1 MSDNFVVQEVAYDRY
16 GRMKYHPEFHSKQQT
31 PWTVEDQ
38 NYLIENYVP
47 LGPEQ
52 ISFALERT
60 IQTVMQRACE
70 LRKKGMMEKSVK
82 KIYHKRIK
90 S

>member
-1 MSDNFVVQEVAYDRY
+1 MGDKIEVQDVAYDRY
-16 GRMKYHPEFHSKQQT
+16 GRMKYHPEYHSKQQT

-38 NYLIENYVP
+38 NYLIENYVL

-60 IQTVMQRACE
+60 IHTVMQRACE
-70 LRKKGMMEKSVK
+70 LRKIGVMKKLSK
-82 KIYHKRIK
+82 KIYHKRIRN
-90 S
+90 